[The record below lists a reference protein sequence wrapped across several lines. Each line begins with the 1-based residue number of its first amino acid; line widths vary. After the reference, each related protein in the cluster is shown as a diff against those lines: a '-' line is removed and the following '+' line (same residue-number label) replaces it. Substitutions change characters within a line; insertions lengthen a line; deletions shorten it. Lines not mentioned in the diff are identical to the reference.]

1 MWQKQV
7 QIVLLMVWLGLMSNR
22 KTVIRYLSVFILL
35 FCFRAGMAHQPD
47 LSSLMIYEQNGKSI
61 LLIKSSLTAFEEEI
75 IFLYGKDSYKTPQEF
90 QQLVIKHF
98 QANCSV
104 SVNGETVKF
113 LSPKVILGH
122 ETTVFAEL
130 SSRMQAIKSLDV
142 KNAVFKDMPN
152 NVCEVI
158 LTLNGLPQKQF
169 VLGNALSHEAKLQV
183 VNGNWKI
190 EEASINFYKKPV
202 FIFLA
207 ISLFIG
213 LLALTRGIV
222 QFVSSAKFKYPFSQ
236 KR

>member
-1 MWQKQV
+1 MWQKRV
-7 QIVLLMVWLGLMSNR
+7 QTVLSIAWLVLMSNR
-22 KTVIRYLSVFILL
+22 KKLIRNLSVIILL

-75 IFLYGKDSYKTPQEF
+75 IYLYGKDSYKTPQEF

-98 QANCSV
+98 QKNCSV
-104 SVNGETVKF
+104 IINGETIKF
-113 LSPKVILGH
+113 VNPKVILGH
-122 ETTVFAEL
+122 ETTIFAEL
-130 SSRMQAIKSLDV
+130 SSRPKTIKSLDV

-169 VLGNALSHEAKLQV
+169 VLGNALSHEAKLQI
-183 VNGNWKI
+183 VNENWII
-190 EEASINFYKKPV
+190 EETSSDFHKQPA
-202 FIFLA
+202 FILLA
-207 ISLFIG
+207 IFIIIVT
-213 LLALTRGIV
+213 LAIIRGITK
-222 QFVSSAKFKYPFSQ
+222 FVSSTSFKYLFLQ